1 MEVDIKGL
9 IRKLNKTC
17 EKALTSAAGDCVNR
31 THYEVTVEH
40 LLLQLIEEPASDLP
54 PILRHFG
61 VQTARLVRHV
71 QHGLDRLRSGN
82 AGKPV
87 FSPMLLQWFQD
98 AWLLSS
104 IEFGDAQVR
113 SGVLLLLLVKRPD
126 RYTAEDLLEQ
136 LEAVRLDDLRKDW
149 HKILDSS
156 RESRET
162 SAAAEAGADAGG
174 GAPGGAAGAAARPG
188 GESAIA
194 RFMIDFTEKARA
206 GQIDPVFGR
215 DREIR
220 QMIDILARRRK
231 NNPIV
236 VGEPGVGKTAV
247 VEGLA
252 LRIVEG
258 DVPDLL
264 KNVRLLSLDLGL
276 LQAGAGVKGEFENR
290 LKNVINEVKSSPTPI
305 VTFIDEAHTLI
316 GAGGAAG
323 TSDAAN
329 LLKPALARGELR
341 TIAATTWSEYKK
353 YFEKDAALERRF
365 QLVKLDE
372 PSEEDA
378 IVMMRGLKEKYEAAH
393 AIRILD
399 EGIVAAARLS
409 SRYISGRQLP
419 DKAVDLLD
427 TAAARVKIGRA
438 TKPEA
443 VDDLDRRLQALDRE
457 KRAIAGDA
465 TMRASAGAAAA
476 GERVRALETEIASLQ
491 ASRVD
496 LIVRWEKERAA
507 LDKVLALRTQMGS
520 GDAAPGAAAGAPPG
534 AAASAPADA
543 AAKTPADAAA
553 KAPVDAAA
561 LRADLDAAL
570 REFAAAQGA
579 SPLVPLDVDARL
591 VANVVSSW
599 TGIPVSKMVSDDVA
613 AVLTFRGRL
622 GERIK
627 GQDQAIEAVDRGI
640 RASHAR
646 IENPSRPTGVFLF
659 VGPSGVGKTECATGV
674 ADLMFGGERF
684 LTTINMSEF
693 QEKHTSSRL
702 IGSPPGYVGYGEGG
716 VLTEAVRQRP
726 YSVVLLDEVEKA
738 DRAILDLFLQVFDKG
753 MLADGEGRV
762 IDFKNTIVFLTS
774 NLGSEVILSLCQ
786 GPVRPT
792 IDEVAAAIRPTL
804 LKHFRP
810 EFLGRLK
817 IVPFYPL
824 ASEFMSE
831 IVRLKL
837 NKIAARLADSHK
849 MMLAYGDDVVDLITN
864 RCTEVESG
872 ARNIDHIVQ
881 ETLLPQLA
889 SALLEKMSEGPL
901 PDAVRIT
908 ASDGESFVLEFG
920 PTARAGV

>member
-9 IRKLNKTC
+9 IRKLDRTC
-17 EKALTSAAGDCVNR
+17 ERSLTAAAGDCVSR

-40 LLLQLIEEPASDLP
+40 HLLQLLEDSGADVP
-54 PILRHFG
+54 PILRYFG
-61 VQTARLVRHV
+61 VNLPHLLRSL
-71 QHGLDRLRSGN
+71 QHGLERLRAGN
-82 AGKPV
+82 AGRPV
-87 FSPMLLQWFQD
+87 FSPLLLQWFQD
-98 AWLLSS
+98 AWLIASVDHGES
-104 IEFGDAQVR
+104 QVR
-113 SGVLLLLLVKRPD
+113 SGVLLLALAMRPD
-126 RYTAEDLLEQ
+126 RYTAEDLSQFLDPI
-136 LEAVRLDDLRKDW
+136 RLDELRRDL
-149 HKILDSS
+149 HKIAGGS
-156 RESRET
+156 REAGET
-162 SAAAEAGADAGG
+162 PTAQA
-174 GAPGGAAGAAARPG
+174 GAAGAPIPGQPARPG
-188 GESAIA
+188 DESAIG
-194 RFMIDFTEKARA
+194 RFMVDFTEKARSGA
-206 GQIDPVFGR
+206 VDPVFGR

-258 DVPDLL
+258 DVPDVL

-276 LQAGAGVKGEFENR
+276 LQAGAGVKGEFEKR
-290 LKNVINEVKSSPTPI
+290 LKAVIDEVKASPTPI

-378 IVMMRGLKEKYEAAH
+378 VVMMRGLKERYEAAH
-393 AIRILD
+393 NIRILD
-399 EGIVAAARLS
+399 DGVVAAARLS

-438 TKPEA
+438 TKPGA
-443 VDDLDRRLQALDRE
+443 VDDLERRLQALERE
-457 KRAIAGDA
+457 KRALLEDTG
-465 TMRASAGAAAA
+465 MGAAAA
-476 GERVRALETEIASLQ
+476 AGRVGELDAEMAKLGAERDELMARWRREKAALE
-491 ASRVD
+491 
-496 LIVRWEKERAA
+496 
-507 LDKVLALRTQMGS
+507 KVLELRGQLDGKVP
-520 GDAAPGAAAGAPPG
+520 D
-534 AAASAPADA
+534 ASAPAGQGGRGLTA
-543 AAKTPADAAA
+543 EERERLQGELAR
-553 KAPVDAAA
+553 A
-561 LRADLDAAL
+561 LK
-570 REFAAAQGA
+570 EFEAVQGPE
-579 SPLVPLDVDARL
+579 PLVPLDVDARL
-591 VANVVSSW
+591 VATVVSSW
-599 TGIPVSKMVSDDVA
+599 TGIPVGKMVKDEA
-613 AVLTFRGRL
+613 AAILTFKQRL
-622 GERIK
+622 AERIK
-627 GQDQAIEAVDRGI
+627 GQEHALEAVDRGL
-640 RASHAR
+640 RAAR
-646 IENPSRPTGVFLF
+646 AGLKNPNTPIGVFLF
-659 VGPSGVGKTECATGV
+659 VGPSGVGKTECALGV

-693 QEKHTSSRL
+693 QEKHTVSRL

-738 DRAILDLFLQVFDKG
+738 DPEVLNLFYQVFDKG

-762 IDFKNTIVFLTS
+762 IDFKNTLLFLTS
-774 NLGSEVILSLCQ
+774 NLASDVIMGLCG

-792 IDEVAAAIRPTL
+792 QEEVTAAIRPVL
-804 LKHFRP
+804 SKHFKPALLARM
-810 EFLGRLK
+810 E

-824 ASEFMSE
+824 GPEFLRE

-837 NKIAARLADSHK
+837 GKIAERLWDSHK
-849 MMLAYGDDVVDLITN
+849 LTLDCAPRMVDVIVS
-864 RCTEVESG
+864 RCTEVETG
-872 ARNIDHIVQ
+872 ARNIDHIIQ
-881 ETLLPQLA
+881 GTLLPMM
-889 SALLEKMSEGPL
+889 STALLERMSEGAL
-901 PDAVRIT
+901 PQNIRVT
-908 ASDGESFVLEFG
+908 VGEGDRFVLEFG
-920 PTARAGV
+920 ADRNKGG